1 MLNGVINRLKR
12 MGLIDIKPILQSI
25 LQNEE
30 LHKHIIYLNTIDQLF
45 ERGEDS
51 LGRKL
56 DEVRGGGGET
66 LNLMGKSVYLEN
78 FYGGGYTPRTI
89 QIKLSK
95 GQRVDHVTLKDSGDY
110 YDSYRISAPSGA
122 DYIMF
127 ITNPIKDGKD
137 IEQEWGGYIVGLNTE
152 NTQWLI
158 DEVKQRIIPKIKE
171 ALLSA

>member
-12 MGLIDIKPILQSI
+12 MGKIDIQPILQSI

-56 DEVRGGGGET
+56 DDLGG
-66 LNLMGKSVYLEN
+66 SYAP
-78 FYGGGYTPRTI
+78 FTI
-89 QIKLSK
+89 MQKIKK
-95 GQRVDHVTLKDSGDY
+95 GQPYDHVTLKDTGEY
-110 YDSYRISAPSGA
+110 YNSYRISAPSGA

-137 IEQEWGGYIVGLNTE
+137 IQQEWGGYIVGLNTD

>member
-1 MLNGVINRLKR
+1 MLNGVINRLNR
-12 MGLIDIKPILQSI
+12 MIKVDITPILQSI
-25 LQNEE
+25 LQNTE
-30 LHKHIIYLNTIDQLF
+30 LQKHIIYLNTIDQLF

-56 DEVRGGGGET
+56 EDIGGH
-66 LNLMGKSVYLEN
+66 YAA
-78 FYGGGYTPRTI
+78 YTI
-89 QIKLSK
+89 MKKIEK
-95 GQRVDHVTLKDSGDY
+95 GQRYDHITLNDTGEY

-127 ITNPIKDGKD
+127 ITNPIKEGKN

-158 DEVKQRIIPKIKE
+158 DEVRQRFIPKLKE
-171 ALLSA
+171 ALLQA